1 MLLLFVYI
9 TLTQTWLQVSVNI
22 IEDYIIL
29 GGMEFVSMHA
39 ASIAKL
45 LDLIVG
51 NVNDRGLLSTLPVID
66 TLIQVLS
73 KYSRE
78 VDSQILGC
86 SKISLFSSSV
96 YLFIFKKKM
105 KK

>member
-1 MLLLFVYI
+1 MASAYAVVHAYLFAYI
-9 TLTQTWLQVSVNI
+9 TFTRIWLQVCINI

-29 GGMEFVSMHA
+29 GGMEFLSMHA

-66 TLIQVLS
+66 TLIQVLH
-73 KYSRE
+73 KHYME
-78 VDSQILGC
+78 VA
-86 SKISLFSSSV
+86 
-96 YLFIFKKKM
+96 
-105 KK
+105 